1 MLPGIA
7 LMGAMALGGT
17 AGSFWA
23 EISDEFITKTGSTT
37 GGSKTLVT
45 SAVVVTAHGGIPG
58 YTYGWVR
65 TSGSALITATA
76 PSSASTTFTATLSA
90 NQEVSATF
98 TCTVTDSTG
107 AFQTVSVE
115 VTIELSS
122 FA

>member
-45 SAVVVTAHGGIPG
+45 SAVFVTAHGGIPG

-76 PSSASTTFTATLSA
+76 PSASSTTFTATLSA

-115 VTIELSS
+115 VTIELTS

>member
-1 MLPGIA
+1 MLPGLVTCA
-7 LMGAMALGGT
+7 FDLGGA

-37 GGSKTLVT
+37 GGSKTLTT
-45 SAVVVTAHGGIPG
+45 SPVVVTAHGGIPS
-58 YTYGWVR
+58 YSYAWVR

-76 PSSASTTFTATLSA
+76 SASASTAFTATLSA

-107 AFQTVSVE
+107 ATQTVSVV
-115 VTIELSS
+115 VTIELTG